1 MILRYIYSA
10 CIVLETSDLRICCDP
25 WFTQGIYDGAWYQYP
40 EVTDPITKIGP
51 VDFVY
56 VSHIHPDHYDP
67 PFLRALLE
75 TNQGCQL
82 LIGDENQSLLK
93 AKMLRDGFEPVSMSR
108 MKAGATEIAI
118 FPNYS
123 DSEINIDSALVI
135 KDPDYVL
142 VNMNDCPFDAQQVAK
157 ILEFSGKTPDF
168 ACLPYSGAGPYPQAY
183 RFELATD
190 QLIAANQKKQE
201 FLALFERYLAA
212 LNPKRAMPLAGLYY
226 LGGSRRWMNSLR
238 GIPDVLEVAERF
250 GDRVIV
256 LEEVDGQFDL
266 RTGEILHARTE
277 PYDPGL
283 RDASL
288 SRYDSVGYPYERV
301 TRTSEAVII
310 PKLST
315 AHINASGRINNKPP
329 GWLCFKSPGTRFMCV
344 HCDEPGGVTLCDSVE
359 SLRPREEIYLDE
371 RLLDGLLERRFHW
384 NNAAIGS
391 HFEFSRVPEEFDR
404 RVYNLLNFLYI

>member
-1 MILRYIYSA
+1 LILRYIYSA
-10 CIVLETSDLRICCDP
+10 CIVVETSDVRICCDP

-40 EVTDPITKIGP
+40 EVMDPITKIGP

-67 PFLRALLE
+67 PFLRVLLE
-75 TNQGCQL
+75 ANQGCQL
-82 LIGDENQSLLK
+82 LIGDENQSHLK
-93 AKMLRDGFEPVSMSR
+93 AKMLRDGLEPVTISR
-108 MKAGATEIAI
+108 IKVGATEIAI

-142 VNMNDCPFDAQQVAK
+142 VNMNDCAFDAQQVTK

-183 RFELATD
+183 RFELAAD
-190 QLIAANQKKQE
+190 QLIAANQKKQQ
-201 FLALFERYLAA
+201 FFALFERFLVA
-212 LNPKRAMPLAGLYY
+212 LNAKRAMPFAGLYY

-238 GIPDVLEVAERF
+238 GIPDVLEVSKGF

-256 LEEVDGQFDL
+256 LEEADGQLDL

-283 RDASL
+283 RDDFL
-288 SRYDSVGYPYERV
+288 SRYDSVEYPYKLV

-310 PKLST
+310 PKLRA
-315 AHINASGRINNKPP
+315 AHIKACERIDNSPP
-329 GWLCFKSPGTRFMCV
+329 SWICFKSPGRRFMCV
-344 HCDEPGGVTLCDSVE
+344 HCDDPGGVTLYDSVE
-359 SLRPREEIYLDE
+359 SLWPREEIYLDE

-384 NNAAIGS
+384 NNAHIGS
-391 HFEFSRVPEEFDR
+391 HFEFSRVPEEFDG